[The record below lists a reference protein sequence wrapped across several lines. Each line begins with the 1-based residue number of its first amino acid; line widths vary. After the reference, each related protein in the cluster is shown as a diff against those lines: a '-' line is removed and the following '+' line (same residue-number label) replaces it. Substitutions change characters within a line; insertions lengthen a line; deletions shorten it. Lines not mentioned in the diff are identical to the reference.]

1 MAILKNLITFF
12 ARRMY
17 DVILPLNPQ
26 YHTNLHQYANEGPL
40 LKKMIHPSSVTLLD
54 AAPI

>member
-1 MAILKNLITFF
+1 MDILKNLITFF

-17 DVILPLNPQ
+17 DVTLPLNPQ